1 LLNFPKDIFPKNR
14 KEQKHRDEIELQK
27 RDKFQET
34 ILKNSK
40 NNYEIPNIQKLSLDV
55 FPISQKFSCYSSMP
69 YGIFSTIG
77 ESGCGPLTVE
87 YALRLLGFSISL
99 EEIVAECLEK
109 SYRGYLYN
117 EKDEIIDGSGTNYTL
132 FSNVATE
139 LTNLDEILTFLE
151 KGCPI
156 TILIQ
161 NSVYHNDEKRK
172 GNHFITLIG
181 IDADKNAILM
191 DGNKITDIN
200 DPSTALVRMH
210 FNQMIVGL
218 RGAWAWEKEKI
229 KNFIV

>member
-1 LLNFPKDIFPKNR
+1 MLNFPKDIIPKNR
-14 KEQKHRDEIELQK
+14 EEREHIDKMELQK

-40 NNYEIPNIQKLSLDV
+40 NNYRIHNILKLPLDV
-55 FPISQKFSCYSSMP
+55 FPISQKFSSYSSMP

-77 ESGCGPLTVE
+77 EAGCGPLAVE
-87 YALRLLGFSISL
+87 YALRLLGFSVSL

-117 EKDEIIDGSGTNYTL
+117 EKEEIIDGSGTKYTL

-151 KGCPI
+151 IGCPI

-161 NSVYHNDEKRK
+161 NSVYHNDENRK

-181 IDADKNAILM
+181 IDSDKNAVFM

-200 DPSTALVRMH
+200 NSSTALVRKP
-210 FNQMIVGL
+210 FNQMLLGF

-229 KNFIV
+229 KNLIV